1 MKSTKA
7 TVQAPGQPTVS
18 GAFAQYSSIVIPSVH
33 DKQSADS
40 ARQHALS
47 WSDFGCIHYIN
58 SCIPMVIL
66 CKTIVLF
73 VIVDSLFYNIPLH
86 CSSSELSRQSL

>member
-18 GAFAQYSSIVIPSVH
+18 GEFAQYSSIVIPSAH
-33 DKQSADS
+33 DKQSADN

-47 WSDFGCIHYIN
+47 WSDFWMYTYMI
-58 SCIPMVIL
+58 SCIPMIIL
-66 CKTIVLF
+66 F
-73 VIVDSLFYNIPLH
+73 
-86 CSSSELSRQSL
+86 